1 MAGRFKMGEG
11 DWVCSSPKCGNVNFA
26 RRDKCNRCG
35 TPKPVEMGKVKLTGG
50 HEIGKAAA
58 DKSGGLFSA
67 DDWQCKSCGNVNWA
81 RRTSCNIC
89 NAPKFGVEEVRTG
102 LGGGFKENEN
112 VEYVYRGDSDGEYDE
127 FGRKKKKFRRQV
139 LTVTVY
145 DEYMHKSIVV
155 Y

>member
-1 MAGRFKMGEG
+1 MKL
-11 DWVCSSPKCGNVNFA
+11 
-26 RRDKCNRCG
+26 
-35 TPKPVEMGKVKLTGG
+35 VKLLLTRVEVYSVQMTGNAKG
-50 HEIGKAAA
+50 NETDIPCEYI
-58 DKSGGLFSA
+58 
-67 DDWQCKSCGNVNWA
+67 CKTVLLAFSCGNVNWA

>member
-1 MAGRFKMGEG
+1 
-11 DWVCSSPKCGNVNFA
+11 
-26 RRDKCNRCG
+26 
-35 TPKPVEMGKVKLTGG
+35 MGKVKLTGG

-155 Y
+155 YWMGIF